1 MNVSG
6 LLLEEDISA
15 HESTTKHNIMKS
27 KAMSNQEAES
37 FIKTLDEGLAEAE
50 QQMLRDKAS
59 RNEPLIYAD
68 NNGNI
73 KRVSAKDVLD

>member
-1 MNVSG
+1 M
-6 LLLEEDISA
+6 
-15 HESTTKHNIMKS
+15 ESCEYQYNTMKS
-27 KAMSNQEAES
+27 KAMSNQEVES

-59 RNEPLIYAD
+59 RNEPLVCAD
-68 NNGNI
+68 NDGNI